1 MKGKRMEN
9 QTFKQNRNYFL
20 ISAMFLIGIFV
31 YMGIRIGFLYFGLK
45 LQFTNSLQE
54 TVNQHRTLLM
64 IIDELLMLSTILCGS
79 SFFNVRKVYSQN
91 KNILTGF
98 VTTSFILMLI
108 TWLLIM
114 FETGRLVYPVNGL
127 PVVTGDNLRT
137 TLAEIYAAWHL
148 CDILLGLFIIFWS
161 GLLSHSLWKYSGI
174 TIGLLQMICTYF
186 GQGIKPIPL
195 FIAIILST
203 IWLLK
208 QSISIVNELRE
219 KKV

>member
-9 QTFKQNRNYFL
+9 QTFKQNRNCFL

-31 YMGIRIGFLYFGLK
+31 YMGIRIGFLYFSLRLK
-45 LQFTNSLQE
+45 SAKFLQE

-64 IIDELLMLSTILCGS
+64 IIDELLMLSTILCGGVFYS
-79 SFFNVRKVYSQN
+79 VRKVYSQN

-98 VTTSFILMLI
+98 VTVSFILMLMA
-108 TWLLIM
+108 WLLIM

-161 GLLSHSLWKYSGI
+161 GLLSHSFWKYSGI

-186 GQGIKPIPL
+186 GQSIKPIPL
-195 FIAIILST
+195 FFAIILST

-219 KKV
+219 KKL

>member
-1 MKGKRMEN
+1 MN
-9 QTFKQNRNYFL
+9 CSCFQ
-20 ISAMFLIGIFV
+20 
-31 YMGIRIGFLYFGLK
+31 
-45 LQFTNSLQE
+45 
-54 TVNQHRTLLM
+54 
-64 IIDELLMLSTILCGS
+64 LSFAEVV
-79 SFFNVRKVYSQN
+79 FFNVRKVYSQN

-161 GLLSHSLWKYSGI
+161 GLLSHSFWKYSGI

-186 GQGIKPIPL
+186 GQGKKPIPL

-219 KKV
+219 KKLWQKICKNFIWKIHTAETVGTYCKETGSGMKVVFDVFKGEDFAIYSGILS

>member
-1 MKGKRMEN
+1 MKN

-45 LQFTNSLQE
+45 QQFTNSLQE

-64 IIDELLMLSTILCGS
+64 IIDELLMLSTILCGGV
-79 SFFNVRKVYSQN
+79 FYNVRKVYSQN

-98 VTTSFILMLI
+98 VTVSFILMLI

-127 PVVTGDNLRT
+127 PVVTGGNLRT

-148 CDILLGLFIIFWS
+148 CDILLGLFIIFLS
-161 GLLSHSLWKYSGI
+161 GLSKTSV
-174 TIGLLQMICTYF
+174 F
-186 GQGIKPIPL
+186 GQLP
-195 FIAIILST
+195 
-203 IWLLK
+203 
-208 QSISIVNELRE
+208 
-219 KKV
+219 